1 MFSCNINI
9 IVVSN
14 SRRIEDMILDVNLPV
29 DCNINVRTE
38 ESLNSDINCLDCAVI
53 FDGIQTVNDE
63 INYIGEN
70 CKAILVTEAGELSKI
85 DSDLKS
91 LLSDIWVVPSEQ
103 DAFIT
108 IIQFYSLRLIEQMKE
123 SFDYRIQSI
132 CINTAFDS
140 IPDLVWFKDVRGAHL
155 MVNNGFCDAVDKTK
169 EQIYKRGHYYI
180 WDIPQDEYEQG
191 DYVCL
196 ESEEVVMKARETCL
210 FDEKVKTK
218 SGMKKFKTYKSP
230 LIDNNGNIFGTCGIA
245 KDVTSLHNIESELKV
260 ILDSMPFAVLVE
272 NDNGKVISVN
282 SNFYKYFPDYKD
294 IADKS
299 LDRWRNEVLDGHQ
312 NDKEITVKLND
323 NEYILLF
330 FEKPIF
336 NIFNEIIGRVIIL
349 NDITEARKNH
359 QQTLYNANTD
369 FLTGVSNRRNLFSH
383 LNKIKHTPRLTLIT
397 VDLDNFKKVNDTY
410 GHHEGDK
417 ALVETVKLTQNF
429 FKDDFVARLGGDEF
443 LIVTTRECEISEIE
457 KETKKYIE
465 MLKNHYMS
473 NPKFSAMGAS
483 AGVAMSVLGDKKE
496 HNFEELM
503 KHSDAAL
510 YNAKNFGKGKC
521 CVYSE

>member
-1 MFSCNINI
+1 MYSCNINI
-9 IVVSN
+9 IIVSN
-14 SRRIEDMILDVNLPV
+14 NLKIEDTIQNVNLPV
-29 DCNINVRTE
+29 DCSITVHTE
-38 ESLNSDINCLDCAVI
+38 DRLISDINFLDCAVI
-53 FDGIQTVNDE
+53 FDGIQALKDG
-63 INYIGEN
+63 IKYIGEN
-70 CKAILVTEAGELSKI
+70 CRVILVTAAEKFSEI
-85 DSDLKS
+85 DSGLMPC
-91 LLSDIWVVPSEQ
+91 LNDIWVVPSEQ
-103 DAFIT
+103 GACLSML
-108 IIQFYSLRLIEQMKE
+108 QFYSLRLIEQMKD

-155 MVNNGFCDAVDKTK
+155 MVNNGFCEAVDKTK
-169 EQIYKRGHYYI
+169 EQIYKKGHYYI

-196 ESEEVVMKARETCL
+196 ESEEIVINARETCL

-230 LIDNNGNIFGTCGIA
+230 LIDKDGNIFGTCGIA
-245 KDVTSLHNIESELKV
+245 KDVTSLHNIESELKG

-272 NDNGKVISVN
+272 NENGKVIIVN
-282 SNFYKYFPDYKD
+282 SNFYKYFPDYKN

-299 LDRWRNEVLDGHQ
+299 LDKWRNEVLDGHN

-323 NEYILLF
+323 TEYILLF

-349 NDITEARKNH
+349 NDITEARKDH

-369 FLTGVSNRRNLFSH
+369 YLTGASNRRNLFSH
-383 LNKIKHTPRLTLIT
+383 LNMIKHNPKLTFIT

-410 GHHEGDK
+410 GHYEGDK

-443 LIVTTRECEISEIE
+443 LIVITRDCEISAIE
-457 KETKKYIE
+457 QETKKYIE

-473 NPKFSAMGAS
+473 NPKFSAMGVS
-483 AGVAMSVLGDKKE
+483 AGVAMSVLGDKKA
-496 HNFEELM
+496 HDFEELM

-521 CVYSE
+521 CVYGK